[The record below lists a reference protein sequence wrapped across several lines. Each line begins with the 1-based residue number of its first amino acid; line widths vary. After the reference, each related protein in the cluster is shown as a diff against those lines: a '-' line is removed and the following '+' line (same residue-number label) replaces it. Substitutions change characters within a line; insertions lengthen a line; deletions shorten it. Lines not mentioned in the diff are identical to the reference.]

1 MANLRGLL
9 GKEYASTL
17 PDAVAKYGSFS
28 KVRDGKVHNFASYC
42 NMHNCDDSY
51 RHYYMQYYCVPCGT
65 TQITWELW
73 GGGGSG
79 AGACC
84 CQQGAPGGSGA
95 YARKTLT
102 YPQIQGG
109 WCYHM
114 QVGGST
120 CCSQCCHGIRGCKT
134 YVCGCNLNNF
144 CAEGGL
150 GGKTCCFAY
159 WDTTYRCQ
167 PRIDWGGDKT
177 EGSKLD
183 GTAPTTDGYGAYN
196 RVNDCSCYF
205 GADCGLPGRMGYF
218 NQYCTQN
225 NCYVKIALPYQGKLI
240 DDMGG
245 HITVNNKGNA
255 CINEGGYCSG
265 TTPWAFNSN
274 CNGGP
279 GMPGVGAPS
288 STSCGG
294 SCCYGMRG
302 VGGFIKVTFCSCW
315 IGVDNSC
322 AHYFCN

>member
-28 KVRDGKVHNFASYC
+28 KIRDGKVHNFASYC

-79 AGACC
+79 GGACC

-95 YARKTLT
+95 YARKTLE

-109 WCYHM
+109 WCYCM
-114 QVGGST
+114 YVAPST
-120 CCSQCCHGIRGCKT
+120 CCSQCCDGIRGCKT
-134 YVCGCNLNNF
+134 YVQGCNLSNF

-150 GGKTCCFAY
+150 PGKTCCFAY
-159 WDTTYRCQ
+159 WDTTYACQ

-177 EGSKLD
+177 EGSKLA
-183 GTAPTTDGYGAYN
+183 GTAPTTDGYGHYN
-196 RVNDCSCYF
+196 RVNDCSCYY
-205 GADCGLPGRMGYF
+205 GSDCGLPGRMGWF
-218 NQYCTQN
+218 NNYCTQN
-225 NCYVKIALPYQGKLI
+225 NCYAKIGLPYQGKLI

-245 HITVNNKGNA
+245 HITVNNGGNA
-255 CINEGGYCSG
+255 CNNEGAYCSG
-265 TTPWAFNSN
+265 TTPWAYNEN

-288 STSCGG
+288 STACGG
-294 SCCYGMRG
+294 SCCYGRRG

-315 IGVDNSC
+315 IGVDNNC
-322 AHYFCN
+322 AYYFCN